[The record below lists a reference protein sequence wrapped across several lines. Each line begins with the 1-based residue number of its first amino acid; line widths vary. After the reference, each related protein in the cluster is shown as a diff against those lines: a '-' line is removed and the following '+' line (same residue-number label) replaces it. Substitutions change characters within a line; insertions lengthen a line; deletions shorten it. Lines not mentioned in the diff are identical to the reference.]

1 MCIITCIYIMYNA
14 YLRLVRI
21 TELWVQS
28 GNCIHFFVKLIYVDI
43 AENASKCCSITYVYL
58 P

>member
-1 MCIITCIYIMYNA
+1 MYNA

-28 GNCIHFFVKLIYVDI
+28 GNCIHFCVKLIYVDI